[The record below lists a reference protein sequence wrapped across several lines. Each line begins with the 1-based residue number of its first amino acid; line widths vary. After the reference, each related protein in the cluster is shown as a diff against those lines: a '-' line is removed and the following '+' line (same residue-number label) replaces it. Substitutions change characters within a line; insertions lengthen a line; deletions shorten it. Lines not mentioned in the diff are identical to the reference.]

1 MEEFCEL
8 IERSIDVAFEQDKYL
23 FRCYTYLKTS
33 KTTRKDVRKFID
45 SATATNINSLIADLE
60 KYVKGGDKV
69 VREAYGHLGKPRAR
83 KILKYLYAIINDA
96 VQYEKDRRPGRKK
109 KAK

>member
-45 SATATNINSLIADLE
+45 STTANNVTSLISDLE
-60 KYVKGGDKV
+60 QYIKGGNKV
-69 VREAYGHLGKPRAR
+69 VREAYGHLGKPKAR
-83 KILKYLYAIINDA
+83 KILKYLTTIINDA